1 MLKVKLS
8 LKLCLIVAL
17 LLPVLC
23 PDYGSIIF
31 SQTGECA
38 GKLVKAEEEYQ
49 AGNFSEAVDLIK
61 PCLKSNELTEAEK
74 GRAYRLLGLV
84 YIAEELA
91 KEANEAVKNLLIM
104 VPKYRVDIEKDPP
117 QLKKIIDDVSQNLLP
132 EIYIVSPNSVYS
144 GDEKV
149 NLKISGK
156 NFVYGSAV
164 RMNNI
169 DKKTIY
175 IGANELEAE
184 LTPADLSRDGEYY
197 ISVFSPILDGK
208 TSNSVKFNISS
219 TGLKFTINGMLPVP
233 IGGLAADKGND
244 GDGYA
249 SIGFGGFAELNYPL
263 SSSGLGWVTSAG
275 LLYNGNNSD
284 INEKILQSLGFDV
297 SKEVG
302 SYIVIPVMTGL
313 GYIGEISPEL
323 DYIFTGQINFS
334 FINVDAETD
343 KISGMTTD
351 GYLLSGEVKD
361 EYKSATSF
369 GFGFGG
375 GLIINNLIIIS
386 AKYLNLGKPELKYDE
401 TLTLSYQGVTESE
414 KYAYSRKQSFSYFT
428 LSVGIMF

>member
-1 MLKVKLS
+1 MLNVKLS
-8 LKLCLIVAL
+8 LKLCLMVAI

-23 PDYGSIIF
+23 PDYGSFTF
-31 SQTGECA
+31 SQSDDCA
-38 GKLVKAEEEYQ
+38 GKLIKAEEEYQ

-84 YIAEELA
+84 YIAEELE
-91 KEANEAVKNLLIM
+91 KDANEAVKNLLIM

-117 QLKKIIDDVSQNLLP
+117 QLKKIIDDISQNLLP
-132 EIYIVSPNSVYS
+132 EIYSVSPNNVYS
-144 GDEKV
+144 NYEKV
-149 NLKISGK
+149 TLKISGK
-156 NFVYGSAV
+156 NFVYGSSV

-208 TSNSVKFNISS
+208 ISNSVKFIIASE
-219 TGLKFTINGMLPVP
+219 GLKFSIIGILPVP
-233 IGGLAADKGND
+233 IGDLAADKGND

-284 INEKILQSLGFDV
+284 INENILQSLGFDV

-302 SYIVIPVMTGL
+302 GYTVIPIMTGL
-313 GYIGEISPEL
+313 GYTSEISPEL
-323 DYIFTGQINFS
+323 DFIFTGQINFS
-334 FINVDAETD
+334 FIKVGNETD

-351 GYLLSGEVKD
+351 GYLLSGEIKD

-369 GFGFGG
+369 GFGLGG

-401 TLTLSYQGVTESE
+401 TLTLSYQGSTDSE
-414 KYAYSRKQSFSYFT
+414 KYSDSRKQSFSYFV
-428 LSVGIMF
+428 LSIGIMF

>member
-1 MLKVKLS
+1 MLNVKLS
-8 LKLCLIVAL
+8 LKLCLIVEL

-23 PDYGSIIF
+23 PDYLSIIF
-31 SQTGECA
+31 SQTVDCA
-38 GKLVKAEEEYQ
+38 GKLVEAEEEYQ
-49 AGNFSEAVDLIK
+49 AGNFTEAVDLIK
-61 PCLKSNELTEAEK
+61 PCLKSNELTESEK

-84 YIAEELA
+84 YIAEELE
-91 KEANEAVKNLLIM
+91 KDANEAVKNLLIM

-132 EIYIVSPNSVYS
+132 EIYSVTPSNVYS
-144 GDEKV
+144 NYEKIT
-149 NLKISGK
+149 LKIGGK
-156 NFVYGSAV
+156 NFVYGSSV

-175 IGANELEAE
+175 IGADELEAE
-184 LTPADLSRDGEYY
+184 LTPADLSRDGEFH

-208 TSNSVKFNISS
+208 NSNSVKFNISS
-219 TGLKFTINGMLPVP
+219 KGLKFTMNAILPVP
-233 IGGLAADKGND
+233 IGDFAADKGND

-249 SIGFGGFAELNYPL
+249 SLGFGAFAELNYPL
-263 SSSGLGWVTSAG
+263 STSGLGWLTSAAF
-275 LLYNGNNSD
+275 LYNDNNSD
-284 INEKILQSLGFDV
+284 INEKILQTVGFDV

-302 SYIVIPVMTGL
+302 SYITVPIMTGL
-313 GYIGEISPEL
+313 SYTGEVSSEL

-334 FINVDAETD
+334 FINVGTETD
-343 KISGMTTD
+343 KISGMTSD

-369 GFGFGG
+369 GFGLGG

-401 TLTLSYQGVTESE
+401 TLTLSYLGITDSE
-414 KYAYSRKQSFSYFT
+414 KYSYSRKQSFSYFV
-428 LSVGIMF
+428 LSIGIMF